1 MARFVNRKVIM
12 DSRKYTVEYIPEFAD
27 CDKKYDIKPQV
38 LLAWCAELAGNHL
51 RSRNITR
58 EQMWKDGQVFL
69 LTRAAVHFEKVPQYN
84 NKLYMTT
91 WEGGTKGSQFTR
103 KFAVKDTDGNIL
115 CDVDTMWALV
125 NPHSHKI
132 CRPSEYIYEQIP
144 CEDEVEAKV
153 IKFKA
158 EAPEKIK
165 DYTFVYSDID
175 ANGHVNNGVYLRL
188 MSDIIP
194 QELID
199 KYLKTLRINFIHE
212 CRQGETVGL
221 YLEINDKICTA
232 EGRFPDGKVS
242 FEAQAEFV

>member
-1 MARFVNRKVIM
+1 
-12 DSRKYTVEYIPEFAD
+12 
-27 CDKKYDIKPQV
+27 
-38 LLAWCAELAGNHL
+38 
-51 RSRNITR
+51 
-58 EQMWKDGQVFL
+58 
-69 LTRAAVHFEKVPQYN
+69 
-84 NKLYMTT
+84 MTT

-103 KFAVKDTDGNIL
+103 KFVVKDTDGNIL
-115 CDVDTMWALV
+115 CDVNTIWALV

-158 EAPEKIK
+158 EVPEKIK

-194 QELID
+194 QDLTD
-199 KYLKTLRINFIHE
+199 KHLKTLRINFIHE

>member
-1 MARFVNRKVIM
+1 MDNRKF
-12 DSRKYTVEYIPEFAD
+12 TVEYIPEFAD

-38 LLAWCAELAGNHL
+38 LLAWCGELARNHL

-58 EQMWKDGQVFL
+58 EKMWQDGQVFL
-69 LTRAAVHFEKVPQYN
+69 LTRAAIHFNKIPYYN

-103 KFAVKDTDGNIL
+103 KFVAKDIDGNIL
-115 CDVDTMWALV
+115 CNVDTMWTLV

-144 CEDEVEAKV
+144 CDDEINAKV

-158 EAPEKIK
+158 ENPQKVK

-175 ANGHVNNGVYLRL
+175 PNGHVNNGVYLRL

-194 QELID
+194 QELIEKHYD
-199 KYLKTLRINFIHE
+199 TVRINFIHE
-212 CRQGETVGL
+212 CKQDETIGL
-221 YLEINDKICTA
+221 YLEIKENTCTV
-232 EGRFPDGKVS
+232 EGRFDDGKVS
-242 FEAQAEFV
+242 FEAQVKFV

>member
-1 MARFVNRKVIM
+1 
-12 DSRKYTVEYIPEFAD
+12 
-27 CDKKYDIKPQV
+27 
-38 LLAWCAELAGNHL
+38 
-51 RSRNITR
+51 
-58 EQMWKDGQVFL
+58 MWKDGQVFL
-69 LTRAAVHFEKVPQYN
+69 LTRAAVNFEKVPQYN

-103 KFAVKDTDGNIL
+103 KFVVKDMDGNIL

-144 CEDEVEAKV
+144 CEDKVEAKV

-158 EAPEKIK
+158 EAPKKIK

-194 QELID
+194 QELTD
-199 KYLKTLRINFIHE
+199 KHLKTLRINFIHE

-221 YLEINDKICTA
+221 YLKINDKICTA